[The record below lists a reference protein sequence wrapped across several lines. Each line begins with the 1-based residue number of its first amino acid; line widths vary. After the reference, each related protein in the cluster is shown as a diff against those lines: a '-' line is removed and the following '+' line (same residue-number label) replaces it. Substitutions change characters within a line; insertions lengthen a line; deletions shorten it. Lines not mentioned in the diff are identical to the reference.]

1 MNIYN
6 NKKTFFYKLKS
17 SCKRE
22 WSEYTN
28 HKFLSDLVSNKLPD
42 KNFKN
47 YLVQDY
53 VFLQQFLK
61 ILALSVYK
69 SKSFEEINRS
79 VNFIKGIDHEIK
91 VHINYCKKW
100 KIPLKSLNKIVV
112 EKANSSYT
120 DHVLNVGKNGDN
132 LDIFSSLSVCII
144 GYGEIGFNLSKIK
157 NWKKSKYSSWIKMYS
172 SKEYQQIAK
181 DNIDNLDILLKNNK
195 NINLKNDSQNYATIL
210 MEAACSEKIE
220 IFEKILAQNFWPKMS
235 QKATPVGLKV
245 FKTFLDF
252 KS

>member
-1 MNIYN
+1 MF
-6 NKKTFFYKLKS
+6 TKS
-17 SCKRE
+17 
-22 WSEYTN
+22 
-28 HKFLSDLVSNKLPD
+28 D

-69 SKSFEEINRS
+69 SNSFEEINRS

-91 VHINYCKKW
+91 LHINYCKKW
-100 KIPLKSLNKIVV
+100 KIPLKSLNNIVV

-120 DHVLNVGKNGDN
+120 NHVLSVGKNGDN
-132 LDIFSSLSVCII
+132 LDIFSCLSVCII

-172 SKEYQQIAK
+172 SKEYQQVAK
-181 DNIDNLDILLKNNK
+181 DNINYLDVLLKNNK
-195 NINLKNDSQNYATIL
+195 GKKLNILKRNFKKSTIL
-210 MEAACSEKIE
+210 ER
-220 IFEKILAQNFWPKMS
+220 NFWEC
-235 QKATPVGLKV
+235 
-245 FKTFLDF
+245 FI
-252 KS
+252 

>member
-1 MNIYN
+1 M
-6 NKKTFFYKLKS
+6 FQRF
-17 SCKRE
+17 
-22 WSEYTN
+22 
-28 HKFLSDLVSNKLPD
+28 
-42 KNFKN
+42 FKN

-69 SKSFEEINRS
+69 SNSFEEINRS

-91 VHINYCKKW
+91 LHINYCKKW
-100 KIPLKSLNKIVV
+100 KIALKSLNNVVV

-120 DHVLNVGKNGDN
+120 DHVLSVGKNGDN
-132 LDIFSSLSVCII
+132 LDIFSCLSVCII

-181 DNIDNLDILLKNNK
+181 DNIDYLDILLKNNK
-195 NINLKNDSQNYATIL
+195 DKKLNILKRNFKKSTIL
-210 MEAACSEKIE
+210 ER
-220 IFEKILAQNFWPKMS
+220 NFWECF
-235 QKATPVGLKV
+235 V
-245 FKTFLDF
+245 
-252 KS
+252 